1 MSLIHVGCGEG
12 SPTVEKLYHHVQID
26 SPRALLSIVGESSPG
41 TVRYEVLLKCDRDP
55 ETLYFGVPY
64 PSVRAIRDATGTFQ
78 SKTEQRLLGENQGD
92 SIRDG
97 DDKYTI
103 QSFDED
109 QRNTKRR
116 RAQGF
121 DYTLVELDTGEGFQ
135 GQVAFGIEV
144 EVDDIATNVANSL
157 IEEST
162 WALDLTLYGPIHPR
176 EHRFLETEERSSRT
190 VISDLGHTVLTVKQA
205 YTYLF
210 LPHDSF
216 PKTVSPTPLES
227 FYYGSEANF
236 YYTWTC
242 GHLDPWYEQRMLVT
256 YGSYN
261 NNIVAALLIGV
272 LASLLVSVVTGI
284 SAIL

>member
-1 MSLIHVGCGEG
+1 MSLIHVGCEEG

-64 PSVRAIRDATGTFQ
+64 PSVRAIRDATRTFQ

-103 QSFDED
+103 QSFDEG

-176 EHRFLETEERSSRT
+176 EHRFLETEEISSRT

-210 LPHDSF
+210 LPQDSF